1 MEFKYENFACI
12 SANAEECVFS
22 NYTGGEIRI
31 DGENFPCVPMEK
43 YDFIITENDKG
54 DFKISSFEKDKFNNF
69 HLKLT
74 SDGLSVTF
82 SVGIDGYSKSDMKS
96 FVLGNKFN
104 FEFIV

>member
-43 YDFIITENDKG
+43 YDFIIT
-54 DFKISSFEKDKFNNF
+54 
-69 HLKLT
+69 
-74 SDGLSVTF
+74 
-82 SVGIDGYSKSDMKS
+82 
-96 FVLGNKFN
+96 
-104 FEFIV
+104 